1 MGTIRIRKR
10 DIGKKMQIVM
20 TLVFTSALLVF
31 MIYPAIK
38 IVGYLETKMEISSD
52 ISQYAQL
59 ISTLYPDYAQYL
71 SVLEGGTVKLT
82 LNKK

>member
-1 MGTIRIRKR
+1 METIRIRKR

-38 IVGYLETKMEISSD
+38 IVGYLETKMEISDKMYS
-52 ISQYAQL
+52 ILTVTITIILAL
-59 ISTLYPDYAQYL
+59 IVGAGLYFI
-71 SVLEGGTVKLT
+71 
-82 LNKK
+82 